1 MLLKRAGESKKSK
14 SKTHRR
20 LHPHDPNQGG
30 GGKAAGGVFQGGV
43 FQERVFQDGGKEGG
57 GAEGAPKKSSMQMAR
72 EALFALLRAAQV
84 LAPGLG
90 LGIGIGLGLGLGVG
104 LPGVMVPAAIAVVIG
119 VCV

>member
-14 SKTHRR
+14 SKTHRK
-20 LHPHDPNQGG
+20 LHPHEAGG
-30 GGKAAGGVFQGGV
+30 SKAAGGVFPG
-43 FQERVFQDGGKEGG
+43 GGKEGG

-90 LGIGIGLGLGLGVG
+90 LGWIRIRVRVRIRGRGRGRGRASG
-104 LPGVMVPAAIAVVIG
+104 
-119 VCV
+119 